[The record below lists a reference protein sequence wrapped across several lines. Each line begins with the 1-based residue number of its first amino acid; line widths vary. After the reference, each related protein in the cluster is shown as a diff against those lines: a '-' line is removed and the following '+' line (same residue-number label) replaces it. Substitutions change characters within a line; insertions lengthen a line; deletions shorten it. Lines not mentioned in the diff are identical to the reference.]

1 MPSVPSIQMRRSS
14 VSFVYLQDARCVSI
28 CRFNV
33 TVVIAAAAGVV
44 NTREMKFG
52 GVDEDEITGVM
63 VKRSKFLG
71 IRPR

>member
-1 MPSVPSIQMRRSS
+1 
-14 VSFVYLQDARCVSI
+14 VSI

-71 IRPR
+71 IRSR